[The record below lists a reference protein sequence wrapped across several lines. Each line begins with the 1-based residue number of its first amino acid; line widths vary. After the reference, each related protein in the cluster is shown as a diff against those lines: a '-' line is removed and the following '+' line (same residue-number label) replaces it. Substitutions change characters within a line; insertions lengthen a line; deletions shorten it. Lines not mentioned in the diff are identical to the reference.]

1 MLQVASSLQSEL
13 EDAIAAGCKYPGAM
27 IGGDEGRFGNP
38 CQEAEEEET
47 GPEPLF
53 VARIPP
59 GATSVAHDR
68 INRRFVVSFN
78 GACVSVCTRTCL
90 CACVHR
96 RACSSCNSV

>member
-1 MLQVASSLQSEL
+1 LQQLLENAMASTCEF
-13 EDAIAAGCKYPGAM
+13 AGPI
-27 IGGDEGRFGNP
+27 IGGDEGRFANP

-78 GACVSVCTRTCL
+78 GAW
-90 CACVHR
+90 AQE
-96 RACSSCNSV
+96 